1 MIEIIRGLAVV
12 FAEDIPD
19 TPASDP
25 TPGKLC
31 DHIIRIVSNGIT
43 PQPLGSI
50 FVPSM
55 INSPQTNNKI
65 ITRRS
70 AIVSEAVETFYNM
83 LCAFVLFY
91 VARYSVSFLRRPLI
105 FKLERPFC

>member
-19 TPASDP
+19 TPALDP
-25 TPGKLC
+25 APGKLC
-31 DHIIRIVSNGIT
+31 DHIMRIVSNAIT
-43 PQPLGSI
+43 PQPLGNN

-55 INSPQTNNKI
+55 INSPPTSSRI

-70 AIVSEAVETFYNM
+70 AIVSKVVESFYFTF
-83 LCAFVLFY
+83 L
-91 VARYSVSFLRRPLI
+91 RYSVSFRRTLI
-105 FKLERPFC
+105 FKLERTLCK